1 VEREQEV
8 EMISQG
14 ESIMNTKEMI
24 MKRSTTGKAF
34 AIAALA
40 ALALTVAPMAKADS
54 NKGCSNAS
62 LKGTFSHMAT
72 GFITAPPAM
81 AGPEAGVGTDT
92 FDGNGGSTG
101 AATLS
106 LNGNIIPL
114 VTTGTYKVNSDCTG
128 TYTILALGGTI
139 RLAFVITDSGNEIQ
153 AVCVDQGVVQ
163 THIFRRQFP
172 VGDFRN

>member
-1 VEREQEV
+1 
-8 EMISQG
+8 
-14 ESIMNTKEMI
+14 MN
-24 MKRSTTGKAF
+24 RCTTSNRF

-40 ALALTVAPMAKADS
+40 VIALGVAPTAKAEH

-92 FDGNGGSTG
+92 FDGNGASTG

-106 LNGNIIPL
+106 LNGSIIPL
-114 VTTGTYKVNSDCTG
+114 VTTGTYTVNPDCTG

-139 RLAFVITDSGNEIQ
+139 RLAIVITDGGNEIQ
-153 AVCVDQGVVQ
+153 AICVDAGIVQ
-163 THIFRRQFP
+163 THIFRRQYP
-172 VGDFRN
+172 VGDWRQ